1 MNINYPELFFR
12 RNEREAEILI
22 NSSRKQTAVTLM
34 FSSKFGEQ
42 ETLSC
47 TVTYSCNSAKLSLTQ
62 SGLQRQRYYPLFPRL
77 SRIRK

>member
-1 MNINYPELFFR
+1 MNINYPQLFFR

-34 FSSKFGEQ
+34 FSSKFVEQ

-47 TVTYSCNSAKLSLTQ
+47 TVTYS
-62 SGLQRQRYYPLFPRL
+62 
-77 SRIRK
+77 